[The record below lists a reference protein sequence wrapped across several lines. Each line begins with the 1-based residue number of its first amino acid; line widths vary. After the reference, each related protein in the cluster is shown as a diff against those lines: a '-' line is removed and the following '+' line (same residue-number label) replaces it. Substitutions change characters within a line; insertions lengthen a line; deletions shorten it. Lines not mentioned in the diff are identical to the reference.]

1 MEGCLLHSK
10 ILSYLLAPIMEMCSQ
25 YIIVI
30 DGAEYISVDSFGEVL
45 SELIYL
51 LIDVMNQIRFI
62 ALFEVVSV
70 GLLLCVVIF
79 FCKAISFKKKPTSL

>member
-1 MEGCLLHSK
+1 MHSK

-30 DGAEYISVDSFGEVL
+30 DGAEYILADSFCEVL
-45 SELIYL
+45 SEFIYL
-51 LIDVMNQIRFI
+51 LIDVMNQIQFI

-70 GLLLCVVIF
+70 GLIFGVVIF
-79 FCKAISFKKKPTSL
+79 LCKAISFKKKTTSL